1 MKKLYFVRH
10 GESYINIEDVFAT
23 KPGAPND
30 KGLTSRGKAQAHAG
44 ADKAAARHFKPDLI
58 VSSPLLR
65 ARETA
70 EIMARTLGYPLHE
83 IVISDLVVELQFG
96 ELEQTSWNAFW
107 ESGKTYHDLANYKG
121 AETIEQLQNRAERAL
136 DYLKSLPQDTILVVS
151 HSAFGR
157 ALKRAVDHE
166 PFAREF
172 ENKSPLP
179 HAEILE
185 YL

>member
-1 MKKLYFVRH
+1 MKHLYFVRH

-30 KGLTSRGKAQAHAG
+30 KGLTAKGKAQAQVA
-44 ADKAAARHFKPDLI
+44 ADKAVSTKFKPDLI
-58 VSSPLLR
+58 VCSPLVR

-70 EIMARTLGYPLHE
+70 EIIANAIDYPLSR
-83 IVISDLVVELQFG
+83 IVTSDLVVELQFG

-107 ESGKTYHDLANYKG
+107 ESGKTYYDLADYEG
-121 AETIEQLQNRAERAL
+121 AETIEQLQLRAKKAL
-136 DYLKSLPQDTILVVS
+136 EYLHSLPEENILVVS

-157 ALKRAVDHE
+157 ALKRAVNDE
-166 PFAREF
+166 PYTKEF

-185 YL
+185 YI

>member
-30 KGLTSRGKAQAHAG
+30 KGLTSRGKAQAQAG
-44 ADKAAARHFKPDLI
+44 ADKAAARHFKPDL
-58 VSSPLLR
+58 VVASPLVR

-70 EIMARTLGYPLHE
+70 EIIARTLGYPLHK

-107 ESGKTYHDLANYKG
+107 KSGKTYHSLADYEG
-121 AETIEQLQNRAERAL
+121 AETIEQLQKRAERAL
-136 DYLKSLPQDTILVVS
+136 AYLRSLPKENILVVS

-157 ALKRAVDHE
+157 ALKRAIDHE
-166 PFAREF
+166 SYTLEF
-172 ENKSPLP
+172 KNKSSLP
-179 HAEILE
+179 HGEILE
-185 YL
+185 YI